1 MKNFVKT
8 MVIST
13 GVLVAGSVACNLLGF
28 SIPEASVASAMA
40 IVALG
45 IYKKFEE
52 KETVQTVEEN

>member
-1 MKNFVKT
+1 

-45 IYKKFEE
+45 IYKKLER
-52 KETVQTVEEN
+52 KETVQTVEQN